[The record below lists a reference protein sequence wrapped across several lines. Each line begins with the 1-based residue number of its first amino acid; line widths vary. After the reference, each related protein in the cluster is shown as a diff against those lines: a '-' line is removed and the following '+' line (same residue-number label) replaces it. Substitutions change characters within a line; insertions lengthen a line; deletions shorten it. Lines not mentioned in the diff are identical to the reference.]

1 MRAWLRNDGLYM
13 VNMIDGDG
21 DSFGRGYVRTLM
33 RAFPLVCLAPTN
45 GEQLWHASRTTFVAL
60 ADDEP
65 LDLAALANIDGGDK
79 DALASAG

>member
-1 MRAWLRNDGLYM
+1 M

-21 DSFGRGYVRTLM
+21 VSFVRAYMRTLM
-33 RAFPLVCLAPTN
+33 HVFPHVCLAPTN
-45 GEQLWHASRTTFVAL
+45 GEQLRHASRTTFVAL